1 MLNEL
6 FGSVTNAGANISL
19 TSAVS
24 TIVVAFVLGML
35 ISWTYICTSDS
46 GGYSQSFS
54 LTLII
59 VPIVAA
65 IIILMVGSNLA
76 AAFSVGGAFS
86 LVRFRSEPGSPKN
99 IAYLFFTMAAG
110 LACGVQCYIY
120 ALIFTVFLCLIM
132 FLLTRIDFGMR
143 KSNNKILKIMIPE
156 NLDYKGVFEDIL
168 NKYTMKYTLSK
179 VKTVDLGS
187 LYELDYN
194 IVTSNSINDKEFID
208 ELRCRNGNL
217 SITLV
222 LDSNTGEF

>member
-6 FGSVTNAGANISL
+6 LGSVTNAGSNISL
-19 TSAVS
+19 TEAVS
-24 TIVVAFVLGML
+24 TIVVAFVLGMM
-35 ISWTYICTSDS
+35 ISRTYICTSDS

-110 LACGVQCYIY
+110 LACGVQCYLY
-120 ALIFTVFLCLIM
+120 ALIFTVFLCCIM
-132 FLLTRIDFGMR
+132 FLLTKTNFGKR

-156 NLDYKGVFEDIL
+156 NLDYNGVFEDIL

-194 IVTSNSINDKEFID
+194 IVTSNSTNDKEFID

-222 LDSNTGEF
+222 LDSDTSEF

>member
-1 MLNEL
+1 MLSEL
-6 FGSVTNAGANISL
+6 FTGVVSASSISFSVAITTIL
-19 TSAVS
+19 VS
-24 TIVVAFVLGML
+24 FVLGML
-35 ISWTYICTSDS
+35 ISLTYICTSDS
-46 GGYSQSFS
+46 GGYSQSFCF
-54 LTLII
+54 TLII

-99 IAYLFFTMAAG
+99 IGYLFFTMAAG
-110 LACGVQCYIY
+110 LACGVQCYVY
-120 ALIFTVFLCLIM
+120 ATIFTLFLCVIM
-132 FLLTRIDFGMR
+132 FILTRLDFGKR

-156 NLDYKGVFEDIL
+156 NLDYTGAFDEVLSE
-168 NKYTMKYTLSK
+168 YTLKHTLSK

-194 IVTSNSINDKEFID
+194 IVTNADMSEKEFID

-222 LDSNTGEF
+222 LDSANAEF